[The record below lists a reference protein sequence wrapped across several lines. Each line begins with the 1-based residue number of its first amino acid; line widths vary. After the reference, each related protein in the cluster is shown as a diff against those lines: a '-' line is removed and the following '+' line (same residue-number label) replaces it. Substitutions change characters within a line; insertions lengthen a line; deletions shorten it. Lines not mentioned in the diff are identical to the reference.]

1 MRAGLTRRCRFSR
14 DLTAA
19 SKYSCGRNSH
29 DRPMAASGTDKVKKG
44 DDRGERS
51 AVEKDYR
58 FMTALERGLS
68 VLRIFPP
75 GNRPLGNAEI
85 AEAVGLPK
93 ATVTR
98 ITFTLTQ
105 LGYLRYDRERR
116 KYQLGPGVL
125 SLGYNV
131 LAQMEIRDTARPLMR
146 DLADYADASVYLAVP
161 DGTDMVYVEACRA
174 PTSMVI
180 RLGVGSRVPMAQTS
194 IGRCYLAALPE
205 AERNAQM
212 ERIAKAY
219 GKTEW
224 QRVRK
229 EALQEIEA
237 TQERGYA
244 VTIGGWISESNSA
257 GCAIRRPDGY
267 PVYAV
272 NVGGLASLVTEKRI
286 HSDLGPRVAKL
297 ARQIEKAAISLD

>member
-1 MRAGLTRRCRFSR
+1 MVISSAPTQKK
-14 DLTAA
+14 
-19 SKYSCGRNSH
+19 SKLQQ
-29 DRPMAASGTDKVKKG
+29 D
-44 DDRGERS
+44 ES
-51 AVEKDYR
+51 AQEKDYR

-85 AEAVGLPK
+85 AKAVGLPK

-98 ITFTLTQ
+98 ITFTLTK
-105 LGYLRYDRERR
+105 LGYLRYDTERR

-131 LAQMEIRDTARPLMR
+131 LAQMEIRDTARSMMR
-146 DLADYADASVYLAVP
+146 ELADYADASIYLAVP

-194 IGRCYLAALPE
+194 IGRCYLAALPKI
-205 AERNAQM
+205 EREKLL
-212 ERIAKAY
+212 ERIAKTY
-219 GKTEW
+219 PKTAW
-224 QRVRK
+224 TRVRK
-229 EALQEIEA
+229 EALGEIAAAEK
-237 TQERGYA
+237 RGYA

-257 GCAIRRPDGY
+257 GCVIRRGDGY
-267 PVYAV
+267 PVYAI
-272 NVGGLASLVTEKRI
+272 NVGGLASLVNERRI
-286 HSDLGPRVAKL
+286 HSDLGPRLVKL

>member
-1 MRAGLTRRCRFSR
+1 
-14 DLTAA
+14 
-19 SKYSCGRNSH
+19 
-29 DRPMAASGTDKVKKG
+29 MATS
-44 DDRGERS
+44 S
-51 AVEKDYR
+51 APKLQKAKTPQAESAQEKDYR

-85 AEAVGLPK
+85 AAAVGLPK

-98 ITFTLTQ
+98 ITFTLTK
-105 LGYLRYDRERR
+105 LGYLRYDTDRR

-146 DLADYADASVYLAVP
+146 ELADYADASVYLAVP

-194 IGRCYLAALPE
+194 IGRAYLAALPE
-205 AERNAQM
+205 GERDNLL
-212 ERIAKAY
+212 ERIAKTYSKAD
-219 GKTEW
+219 W
-224 QRVRK
+224 PRIHK
-229 EALQEIEA
+229 EALEEIGA
-237 TQERGYA
+237 SQQRGYA

-257 GCAIRRPDGY
+257 GCAIRRVDGY
-267 PVYAV
+267 PLYGV
-272 NVGGLASLVTEKRI
+272 NVGGLASVITERRI
-286 HSDLGPRVAKL
+286 HADLGPRVAKL
-297 ARQIEKAAISLD
+297 ARQIEKAAISLE

>member
-1 MRAGLTRRCRFSR
+1 MSNSKVSKAAKSGDPKVAGTSKPPASKA
-14 DLTAA
+14 AA
-19 SKYSCGRNSH
+19 S
-29 DRPMAASGTDKVKKG
+29 
-44 DDRGERS
+44 
-51 AVEKDYR
+51 EKDYR

-68 VLRIFPP
+68 VLRIFPT

-98 ITFTLTQ
+98 ITFTLTE
-105 LGYLRYDRERR
+105 LGYLRYDKERR

-146 DLADYADASVYLAVP
+146 ELADYADASIYLAVP

-205 AERNAQM
+205 AERDKLM
-212 ERIAKAY
+212 ERIAKTFSKA
-219 GKTEW
+219 EW
-224 QRVRK
+224 PRIRK
-229 EALQEIEA
+229 EALGEIA
-237 TQERGYA
+237 AAQQRGYA

-257 GCAIRRPDGY
+257 GCAIRRADGY
-267 PVYAV
+267 PVYAI
-272 NVGGLASLVTEKRI
+272 NVGGLASLVNEQRI
-286 HSDLGPRVAKL
+286 HSDLGPRLVKL

>member
-1 MRAGLTRRCRFSR
+1 
-14 DLTAA
+14 
-19 SKYSCGRNSH
+19 
-29 DRPMAASGTDKVKKG
+29 MATSSSPKHQKIKSQQAQ
-44 DDRGERS
+44 S
-51 AVEKDYR
+51 AQEKDYR

-85 AEAVGLPK
+85 AQAVGLPK

-98 ITFTLTQ
+98 ITFTLTK
-105 LGYLRYDRERR
+105 LGYLRYDTERR

-125 SLGYNV
+125 SLGYDV

-194 IGRCYLAALPE
+194 IGRAHLAALPE
-205 AERNAQM
+205 AERSDLFQ
-212 ERIAKAY
+212 RIAKTHS
-219 GKTEW
+219 KTDW
-224 QRVRK
+224 ARIHK

-237 TQERGYA
+237 SQERGYA
-244 VTIGGWISESNSA
+244 ITIGGWISESNSA
-257 GCAIRRPDGY
+257 GCAIRRVDGY
-267 PVYAV
+267 PVYSV
-272 NVGGLASLVTEKRI
+272 NVGGLASVVTEQRI
-286 HSDLGPRVAKL
+286 HAELGPRVAKL
-297 ARQIEKAAISLD
+297 ARQIEKAAISVE

>member
-1 MRAGLTRRCRFSR
+1 
-14 DLTAA
+14 
-19 SKYSCGRNSH
+19 
-29 DRPMAASGTDKVKKG
+29 MAASSSEKTKKTDARGG
-44 DDRGERS
+44 DP
-51 AVEKDYR
+51 APEKDYR

-105 LGYLRYDRERR
+105 LGYLRYDKERR

-161 DGTDMVYVEACRA
+161 DNTDMVYVEACRA

-205 AERNAQM
+205 AERARQL
-212 ERIAKAY
+212 ERIAKTYSKA
-219 GKTEW
+219 EW
-224 QRVRK
+224 QRIRK
-229 EALQEIEA
+229 EALKEIDA
-237 TQERGYA
+237 AQQRGYA
-244 VTIGGWISESNSA
+244 VTVGGWISESNSA
-257 GCAIRRPDGY
+257 GCAIRRADGY

-286 HSDLGPRVAKL
+286 HADLGPRVARL

>member
-1 MRAGLTRRCRFSR
+1 
-14 DLTAA
+14 
-19 SKYSCGRNSH
+19 
-29 DRPMAASGTDKVKKG
+29 
-44 DDRGERS
+44 
-51 AVEKDYR
+51 
-58 FMTALERGLS
+58 MTALERGLS

-98 ITFTLTQ
+98 ITHTLTA
-105 LGYLRYDRERR
+105 LGYLRYDTDRR

-131 LAQMEIRDTARPLMR
+131 LAQMEIRDSARPLMR
-146 DLADYADASVYLAVP
+146 ELADYADASVYLAVP

-194 IGRCYLAALPE
+194 IGRAYLAALPPE
-205 AERNAQM
+205 ERAALF
-212 ERIAKAY
+212 ERIAETYSKA
-219 GKTEW
+219 EW
-224 QRVRK
+224 PRVKK
-229 EALQEIEA
+229 EALLEIAEA
-237 TQERGYA
+237 EKRGYA

-257 GCAIRRPDGY
+257 GCVIRRVDGY
-267 PVYAV
+267 PAYAI
-272 NVGGLASLVTEKRI
+272 NVGGLASLVNEKRI
-286 HSDLGPRVAKL
+286 HADLAPRLVKL
-297 ARQIEKAAISLD
+297 SRQIERAAVSVE

>member
-1 MRAGLTRRCRFSR
+1 
-14 DLTAA
+14 
-19 SKYSCGRNSH
+19 
-29 DRPMAASGTDKVKKG
+29 
-44 DDRGERS
+44 
-51 AVEKDYR
+51 
-58 FMTALERGLS
+58 MTALERGLS

-98 ITFTLTQ
+98 ITHTLTA
-105 LGYLRYDRERR
+105 LGYLRYDTDRR

-131 LAQMEIRDTARPLMR
+131 LAQMEIRDSARPLMR
-146 DLADYADASVYLAVP
+146 ELADYADASVYLAVP

-194 IGRCYLAALPE
+194 IGRAYLAALPPE
-205 AERNAQM
+205 ERNALI
-212 ERIAKAY
+212 ERIAETYSKA
-219 GKTEW
+219 EW
-224 QRVRK
+224 PRVKK
-229 EALQEIEA
+229 EALHEIAEA
-237 TQERGYA
+237 EKRGYA

-257 GCAIRRPDGY
+257 GCAIRRVDGY
-267 PVYAV
+267 PVYAI
-272 NVGGLASLVTEKRI
+272 NVGGLASLVNEKRI
-286 HSDLGPRVAKL
+286 HADLAPRLVKL
-297 ARQIEKAAISLD
+297 SRQIERAAVSVE